1 MNKEGKIRVVIFY
14 SVMAHYVTGVLEAL
28 KKCGK
33 GLDIDVVFWDKRS
46 PNSNLYKVE
55 ELESVRCH
63 ARSLLDNKALLDL
76 LHTRNPHITY
86 ISGWMDKGYLQ
97 AIKRYR
103 SEGGRTQVVCG
114 IDDQWKGTLRQ
125 RLGQIYFRFF
135 YRKIFDF
142 MWVSGKPQYH
152 YAQRFGYDH
161 ERIISNMLSADTS
174 VFDQKHFFSRRFIF
188 VGRFVPVKGLD
199 LLLDAYLSLPAET
212 RSEWPLI
219 LIGDGGI
226 KHDIEKRASERIT
239 VKPFM
244 QPDALRE
251 ELMHGGV
258 ACIPSHEEQWGV
270 AIHEMALLGYPLIIS
285 SACGAATEFLIT
297 GYNGFLFRKGDA
309 GSLRDAMM
317 RIASLS
323 MEELETFTLRS
334 HMLGQ
339 RITSEHTAY
348 SLLSV
353 LDLAR
358 I

>member
-1 MNKEGKIRVVIFY
+1 MNESKRIRILILY
-14 SVMAHYVTGVLEAL
+14 STLVHYVTGMLKAL
-28 KKCGK
+28 KQCTE
-33 GLDIDVVFWDKRS
+33 DMNIDVVSWDKGNI
-46 PNSNLYKVE
+46 NSSQYVIEKVE
-55 ELESVRCH
+55 GVNFH
-63 ARSLLDNKALLDL
+63 TRSSLSDEGLLDL
-76 LHTRNPHITY
+76 LRSRNPDIIY
-86 ISGWMDKGYLQ
+86 VSGWMDKGYLW

-103 SEGGRTQVVCG
+103 SEGGRTQVLCG

-125 RLGQIYFRFF
+125 RLGQIYFHFF

-174 VFDQKHFFSRRFIF
+174 VFDQKHSFSRRFVF

-199 LLLDAYLSLPAET
+199 LLLGAYLSLPEET
-212 RSEWPLI
+212 KSEWPLV
-219 LIGDGGI
+219 LIGDGGL
-226 KHDIEKRASERIT
+226 KEEIENRKSEHIT

-244 QPDALRE
+244 QPNGLVD
-251 ELMHGGV
+251 ELMKGGV
-258 ACIPSHEEQWGV
+258 GCIPSHTEQWGV
-270 AIHEMALLGYPLIIS
+270 AIHEMALLGYPLILS
-285 SACGAATEFLIT
+285 SACGAATEFLIN

-309 GSLRDAMM
+309 TSLRDAMM
-317 RIASLS
+317 RVVSLS
-323 MEELETFTLRS
+323 MEELDAFSLRS

-339 RITSEHTAY
+339 RITSEHVAY

-353 LDLAR
+353 LDLKE